1 MSGED
6 DRWWEGTPLPGSMLE
21 AMTPEQRAALGR
33 AVEASRAFVREWEV
47 KLARGLTDAEVD
59 QVMGMGA
66 KK

>member
-1 MSGED
+1 
-6 DRWWEGTPLPGSMLE
+6 MLE